1 MLQTGWLLSLLIR
14 DCSWIVT
21 QDVSRNV
28 LQDSSVYIE
37 HGRIVDIGKKEPR
50 DADHVLDGKGMILL
64 PGLINTHTHVPMV
77 IFRGYA
83 DDMPLQEW
91 LSKKIWKLEPN
102 MTGETCYWGTM
113 LGCLEMI
120 ASGTTTFNDMYF
132 YVQDVAR
139 AVEDAGLRAVLSS
152 AVIDVSPDPKLHRN
166 NAGKVLDFLKG
177 LRNPLV
183 TPAIAPHA
191 VYSCSEE
198 TLLWAKDR
206 AEKEQILLHT
216 HIAET
221 KTEQA
226 DIENKRKQ
234 KVVEYLDEIGFLGP
248 NVVGVHCVWLSSNE
262 IKLLGQS
269 GTKVAECPV
278 SNMKLAVGAAAPVSD
293 MLQSGVCVGLG
304 TDGAASNNTLNMF
317 ETMKFCA
324 LVHKHSRWDPTVLPA
339 QQVLDLA
346 TIEGAKVLGMEKK
359 IGSIEMDKQADLIL
373 VDTRSPNLMP
383 IHGRDTVISDLV
395 YSASPANVDTTIV
408 NGRILMERHQFT
420 ILDSSAILDNV
431 AKMTEELIA
440 RSKQSS

>member
-1 MLQTGWLLSLLIR
+1 MSLVIR

-21 QDVSRNV
+21 QDASRSV
-28 LQDSSVYIE
+28 LKNSSAYVE
-37 HGRIVDIGKKEPR
+37 DGRIAEIGKQTPR
-50 DADHVLDGKGMILL
+50 DADRVLNGEGMILL

-83 DDMPLQEW
+83 DDMPLQQW
-91 LSKKIWKLEPN
+91 LSEKIWKLEPN
-102 MTGETCYWGTM
+102 MTRETCYWGTM

-132 YVQDVAR
+132 FVEDVAR
-139 AVEDAGLRAVLSS
+139 AVADAGLRAVLSS
-152 AVIDVSPDPKLHRN
+152 VIIDASPDPKLHRD

-183 TPAIAPHA
+183 TPSIAPHA

-206 AEKEQILLHT
+206 ADKEQISVHT

-234 KVVEYLDEIGFLGP
+234 KVVEYLDKIGFLGS
-248 NVVGVHCVWLSSNE
+248 NVVGAHCVWLSSNE

-269 GTKVAECPV
+269 GTKVAHCPV
-278 SNMKLAVGAAAPVSD
+278 SNMKLAVGGAAPVPE
-293 MLQSGVCVGLG
+293 MLQTGVCVGLG

-324 LVHKHSRWDPTVLPA
+324 LLHKHSRWDPTALPA
-339 QQVLDLA
+339 QSVLNLA

-359 IGSIEMDKQADLIL
+359 IGSIETGKQADLIL
-373 VDTRSPNLMP
+373 VDTRSPNLVP

-395 YSASPANVDTTIV
+395 YSVSIANVDTTIV
-408 NGRILMERHQFT
+408 NGRILMERHQFPT
-420 ILDSSAILDNV
+420 LNPSVILENV
-431 AKMTEELIA
+431 SRATEDLLA
-440 RSKQSS
+440 RSTGSS